1 MMFFDVL
8 ESSNDRHQNGEI
20 LTIRR
25 AYRFTGAIYSLV
37 REAEAAH
44 PDGINADTDA
54 ARAAQ
59 REIDS
64 ALRRYV
70 SRHFKTFRD
79 LIIIRAKSEKPDRLK
94 TFHFI
99 FGYNKLSAPMPSALV
114 YVDVVYGRHM
124 PSAHCEPRR
133 H

>member
-8 ESSNDRHQNGEI
+8 ESSNDRRQNGEI

-37 REAEAAH
+37 REAESAH

-79 LIIIRAKSEKPDRLK
+79 LIIIHAKSEKPDRLK
-94 TFHFI
+94 TFYFI
-99 FGYNKLSAPMPSALV
+99 PGHYRHIDPAPSVLV